1 MTCHYPNLGSSSDW
15 LKQNRPIRSTTQIWV
30 VTPHQYGISAVVSL
44 TSFRE
49 GTNGGVSKCRLFPEA
64 CSSRSYI
71 LFLYTWLARKRLNF
85 AEMWQEAVVK
95 GMFNIQ
101 SADRARKYF
110 LIGKF
115 STFSRQ
121 TSFLELQHPQRGLL
135 LSDEHSQAFSHHCR
149 R

>member
-30 VTPHQYGISAVVSL
+30 VTPHQCGISAVVSL

-49 GTNGGVSKCRLFPEA
+49 ETNGGVSKCRLFPEA
-64 CSSRSYI
+64 SSSRNYI

-85 AEMWQEAVVK
+85 AEMWQVAVVK

-101 SADRARKYF
+101 CADRTRKYF
-110 LIGKF
+110 F
-115 STFSRQ
+115 
-121 TSFLELQHPQRGLL
+121 
-135 LSDEHSQAFSHHCR
+135 DW
-149 R
+149 